1 MPQPALPEGAVSVGL
16 LGSVGQHWPLLLV
29 CILFWLTLENEEGG
43 EHLPPPQSPQFD
55 MN

>member
-16 LGSVGQHWPLLLV
+16 LGSGSALASSLSLHPFLAD
-29 CILFWLTLENEEGG
+29 FENEDRKERDC
-43 EHLPPPQSPQFD
+43 PPQSPQFD